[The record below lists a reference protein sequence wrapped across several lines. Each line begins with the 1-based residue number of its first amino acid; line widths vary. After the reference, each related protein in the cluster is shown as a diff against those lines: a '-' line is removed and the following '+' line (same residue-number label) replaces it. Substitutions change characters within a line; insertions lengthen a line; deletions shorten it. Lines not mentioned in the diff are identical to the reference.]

1 MFCCR
6 GRSGK
11 KNGVI
16 APVTLRFRN
25 ERDNG
30 RRPPVRESESY
41 IIKNGVKA
49 VYKNGVQHRTPCA
62 SSYGVTNTGLYALE
76 ERGDSRRKDAVAM
89 SPLCFIIGRLSNPP

>member
-49 VYKNGVQHRTPCA
+49 VYKNGVQHRTL
-62 SSYGVTNTGLYALE
+62 TNTGLYALE